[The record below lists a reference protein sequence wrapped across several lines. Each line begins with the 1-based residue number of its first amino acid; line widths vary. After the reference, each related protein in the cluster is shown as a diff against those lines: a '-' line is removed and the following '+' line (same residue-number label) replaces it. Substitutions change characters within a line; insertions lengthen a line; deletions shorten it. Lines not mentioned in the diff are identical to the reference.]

1 MCCIEVIFWINQPN
15 DYTVRHSHSSF
26 ASNCHY
32 SFPIPVHNLFCCCC
46 CWIFRIL
53 VFICICHWNRM
64 RSMFSA
70 DSHKNGVSRKFKL
83 RQKSKPISNIWWT
96 TKRQQLNEKKT
107 TNNHWI
113 LDFAGYSLFCTKLQE
128 FAVECQRLRI
138 FNIRLWFHLNNI
150 CESHSIFSRRWT
162 QKTHKP
168 RNNQPLIKRATISIS
183 HIRFATEWK
192 RERDTEHR
200 SKLTHFAWFI
210 FTPNFT
216 RSHSCMRGS
225 IFSWSFL
232 HNSAIY
238 IYIRVGYGSTAKFHI
253 HFIYKWNFCHLHIHK
268 LPHKSRLLFL

>member
-1 MCCIEVIFWINQPN
+1 
-15 DYTVRHSHSSF
+15 
-26 ASNCHY
+26 
-32 SFPIPVHNLFCCCC
+32 
-46 CWIFRIL
+46 
-53 VFICICHWNRM
+53 
-64 RSMFSA
+64 MFSA

-83 RQKSKPISNIWWT
+83 RQKSKPISYIWWT
-96 TKRQQLNEKKT
+96 TKRQQLNEKKKQLIIT
-107 TNNHWI
+107 ESWISLAIHFFAQNYKNSPLSVSVCAYLI
-113 LDFAGYSLFCTKLQE
+113 LDFGFTSTT
-128 FAVECQRLRI
+128 FARATQFFPDDEHKKHTNREI
-138 FNIRLWFHLNNI
+138 T
-150 CESHSIFSRRWT
+150 SHWSSER
-162 QKTHKP
+162 
-168 RNNQPLIKRATISIS
+168 TISIS